1 MVGLLTENEGD
12 CPALP
17 TAQHREAVSQPLH
30 ERGILEAVVAV
41 VGVAVNWLG
50 VHILHVLQGHGDG
63 HDVHLPVIWD
73 RMEGQDVHLPVIR
86 DGIEGQDMHLPVGR
100 DRDEGLDVHLSIAW
114 GRHGRNAF
122 DGDQFSVMGVM
133 VMLDG
138 RTRFDLVETEQLPE
152 TIGDSYCGVAH
163 RVAWATTGLDGRNDL
178 DAIQPILAANGSGGR
193 AVEKL
198 AGRAYF
204 ITGGY

>member
-1 MVGLLTENEGD
+1 M
-12 CPALP
+12 
-17 TAQHREAVSQPLH
+17 
-30 ERGILEAVVAV
+30 
-41 VGVAVNWLG
+41 
-50 VHILHVLQGHGDG
+50 
-63 HDVHLPVIWD
+63 
-73 RMEGQDVHLPVIR
+73 
-86 DGIEGQDMHLPVGR
+86 EGQDMHLPVGR

-122 DGDQFSVMGVM
+122 DGDQFSVMGVT

-138 RTRFDLVETEQLPE
+138 RTRFDLVETKQLPE
-152 TIGDSYCGVAH
+152 TIGNSYCGVAH

-204 ITGGY
+204 ITGEYQGNAEGYRVHAGCLDFCERWKVKDKSQQTYAGTSKREIFDRGWRKPLRARARGVGNRV